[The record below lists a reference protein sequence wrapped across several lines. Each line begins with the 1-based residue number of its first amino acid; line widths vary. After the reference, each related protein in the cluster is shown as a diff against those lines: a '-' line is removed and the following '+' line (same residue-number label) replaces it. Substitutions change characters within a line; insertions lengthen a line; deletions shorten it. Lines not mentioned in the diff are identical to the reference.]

1 MLQSLPFQQLD
12 ASARQYHQDLQQ
24 VSDEQLSSLHL
35 LNMSDLDALTKQLKD
50 TMTVLDVKASSPRSV
65 TGASKQEPS
74 GNVEPPQNF
83 GHTTFKTDA
92 QRYDMTRQMN

>member
-1 MLQSLPFQQLD
+1 
-12 ASARQYHQDLQQ
+12 

-50 TMTVLDVKASSPRSV
+50 SMTVLDVKTSSPKSF
-65 TGASKQEPS
+65 TSASKKEVS
-74 GNVEPPQNF
+74 GIAEPPQNF

-92 QRYDMTRQMN
+92 QRFDMTRQMN